1 MSTIRVISRKDIEEH
16 LNMHDAVKAVEQAYV
31 LNAEKGVVL
40 FDTVFH
46 DFEAGKADMDIKSGT
61 IDKAGVFGFKLM
73 SWFGGNAGKGLP
85 TLMGTIMLFDRATG
99 VPLVLLDGASITG
112 LRTGAAGAIGTRY
125 LARPESTELLM
136 VGAGN
141 QAPYQLAAHLM
152 LMDNIK
158 TVRVYDPLSYE
169 ASVAFCAGIR
179 EVLSESF
186 LPAFKDDPMM
196 LARLLQ
202 KYSIDFIPVKNLQEA
217 TGTADIIVTVT
228 PSRKPLVMKDWLKP
242 GTHLSCMGA
251 DMAGKQE
258 IDGNIFTSARV
269 FVDDIAKTSKT
280 GEMEIPIKEG
290 LFCKKDIICEIG
302 QVIAG
307 RNPGRLSATET
318 TIFDATG
325 LAAQD
330 ILSAKELLAKAERL
344 GFGTTAAI

>member
-1 MSTIRVISRKDIEEH
+1 MSTIRVISRQDIETH
-16 LNMHDAVKAVEQAYV
+16 LSMQDAVKAVEQAYV

-73 SWFGGNAGKGLP
+73 SWFGDNAGKGLP
-85 TLMGTIMLFDRATG
+85 TLMGTIMLFDRKTG
-99 VPLVLLDGASITG
+99 APLVLLDGASITG
-112 LRTGAAGAIGTRY
+112 MRTGAAGAIGTRY
-125 LARPESTELLM
+125 LARPESAELLM

-169 ASVAFCAGIR
+169 ASVAFCAGIKDVMTTR
-179 EVLSESF
+179 F
-186 LPAFKDDPMM
+186 LPAFKDDPAM

-202 KYSIDFIPVKNLQEA
+202 KYSVDYIPVKDPEEA
-217 TGTADIIVTVT
+217 AGTADIIVTAT
-228 PSRKPLVMKDWLKP
+228 PSRKPLVMKDWLKS

-258 IDGNIFTSARV
+258 VDGTIFAAARV
-269 FVDDIAKTSKT
+269 FVDDIEKTSKT
-280 GEMEIPIKEG
+280 GEMEIPINTG
-290 LFCKKDIICEIG
+290 LFSKQDIVCEIG

-307 RNPGRLSATET
+307 RNPGRLSTTET

-330 ILSAKELLAKAERL
+330 ILSAKVLLAKAEKL
-344 GFGTTAAI
+344 GFGTSAAI

>member
-1 MSTIRVISRKDIEEH
+1 MSTIRVISRQEIEAH
-16 LNMHDAVKAVEQAYV
+16 LNMQDAVKAVEQAYV
-31 LNAEKGVVL
+31 LNAEKEVQL

-46 DFEAGKADMDIKSGT
+46 DFDEGKADMDIKSGT

-73 SWFGGNAGKGLP
+73 SWFGDNAAKGLP
-85 TLMGTIMLFDRATG
+85 TLMGTIMLFDRTTG
-99 VPLVLLDGASITG
+99 APLVLLDGASITG
-112 LRTGAAGAIGTRY
+112 LRTGAAGAIGTKY
-125 LARPESTELLM
+125 LARPESVELLM

-158 TVRVYDPLSYE
+158 TVQVHDPLSYD
-169 ASVAFCAGIR
+169 AAVAFCAGIKDMLTTR
-179 EVLSESF
+179 F
-186 LPAFKDDPMM
+186 LPAFKDDPAMH
-196 LARLLQ
+196 AWLQ
-202 KYSIDFIPVKNLQEA
+202 KKYAVEFIPVTDLKEA
-217 TGTADIIVTVT
+217 VGTADIIVTVT
-228 PSRKPLVMKDWLKP
+228 PSRKPLVMNEWLKP

-258 IDGNIFTSARV
+258 IDGTIFAAARV
-269 FVDDIAKTSKT
+269 FVDDIEKTSRT
-280 GEMEIPIKEG
+280 GEMEIPIRDG
-290 LFCKKDIICEIG
+290 LFSKQDIVCEIG

-330 ILSAKELLAKAERL
+330 ILTAKELLAKAEIL
-344 GFGTTAAI
+344 GFGTIAAI

>member
-1 MSTIRVISRKDIEEH
+1 MQ
-16 LNMHDAVKAVEQAYV
+16 DAVKAVEQAYV

-46 DFEAGKADMDIKSGT
+46 DFEEGQADMDIKSGT

-73 SWFGGNAGKGLP
+73 SWFGDNAAKGLP

-99 VPLVLLDGASITG
+99 APLVLLDGASITG
-112 LRTGAAGAIGTRY
+112 MRTGAAGAIGTRY
-125 LARPESTELLM
+125 LARPDSSELLM

-141 QAPYQLAAHLM
+141 QAPFQLAAHLM
-152 LMDNIK
+152 LMDNIR

-169 ASVAFCAGIR
+169 ASVAFCAGIKHMLATR
-179 EVLSESF
+179 F
-186 LPAFKDDPMM
+186 LPAFADDPA
-196 LARLLQ
+196 LQTRLRQ
-202 KYSIDFIPVKNLQEA
+202 KYSVDFIPVKDLQVA
-217 TGTADIIVTVT
+217 TGPADIIVTAT
-228 PSRKPLVMKDWLKP
+228 PSRKPLVMRDWLKP

-258 IDGNIFTSARV
+258 IDGTIFAAARV
-269 FVDDIAKTSKT
+269 FVDDIEKTSKT
-280 GEMEIPIKEG
+280 GEMELPIRDG
-290 LFCKKDIICEIG
+290 LFSKQDIVCEIG

-307 RNPGRLSATET
+307 RNPGRLSASET

-330 ILSAKELLAKAERL
+330 ILTARELLTKATTL
-344 GFGTTAAI
+344 GFGTSAAL

>member
-1 MSTIRVISRKDIEEH
+1 MNTIRVISKQDIETH
-16 LNMHDAVKAVEQAYV
+16 LSMQDAVKAVEQAYV
-31 LNAEKGVVL
+31 LNSEKEVRL

-46 DFEAGKADMDIKSGT
+46 DFEEGKADMDIKSGT

-73 SWFGGNAGKGLP
+73 SWFGDNATRGLP
-85 TLMGTIMLFDRATG
+85 TLMGTIMLFDRTTG
-99 VPLVLLDGASITG
+99 APLVLLDGASITG
-112 LRTGAAGAIGTRY
+112 MRTGAAGAIGTKY
-125 LARPESTELLM
+125 LARPESTELLI

-169 ASVAFCAGIR
+169 ASVAFCTGIKDLLTTR
-179 EVLSESF
+179 F
-186 LPAFKDDPMM
+186 LPVFKDDPMM

-202 KYSIDFIPVKNLQEA
+202 KYSINYIPVKDPAEA
-217 TGTADIIVTVT
+217 AGTADIIVTAT
-228 PSRKPLVMKDWLKP
+228 PSRTPLITKDWLKP

-258 IDGNIFTSARV
+258 IDGTIFASARV
-269 FVDDIAKTSKT
+269 FVDDIEKTSRT
-280 GEMEIPIKEG
+280 GEMEIPIKNG
-290 LFCKKDIICEIG
+290 LFSKQDIVCEIG

-307 RNPGRLSATET
+307 KKQGRLSATET

-330 ILSAKELLAKAERL
+330 ILTARELLLKAERL
-344 GFGTTAAI
+344 GFGTSAAI